1 MCNVNRVQEEFE
13 NQMRGI
19 EAFQQTVDSYEEIKE
34 LELEN
39 ELCKI
44 EILEE
49 KELIDE
55 QGQIKLI
62 EQTE

>member
-1 MCNVNRVQEEFE
+1 
-13 NQMRGI
+13 MRGI

-44 EILEE
+44 EILDE

-55 QGQIKLI
+55 KGLIELI